1 MKFQTQKVRC
11 RHFKN
16 WHTHSITLTLKG
28 LMMNKQQKRSSK
40 MKTPEQK
47 LAERRARV
55 KQMIAEG
62 RVMTPEKRVILENK
76 KKQAEKLQSDANK
89 LIAGLQASQI
99 ASNRYKDTKVLERV
113 FVPAPEATRHL
124 SPRDKRDSLLV
135 KSGKLIQEI
144 LNNS

>member
-1 MKFQTQKVRC
+1 
-11 RHFKN
+11 
-16 WHTHSITLTLKG
+16 
-28 LMMNKQQKRSSK
+28 MMNKQQQRSSK

-47 LAERRARV
+47 LAERRERV
-55 KQMIAEG
+55 KQMIVEG

-124 SPRDKRDSLLV
+124 SPSDKRDSLLV
-135 KSGKLIQEI
+135 KSGKLIQQI

>member
-1 MKFQTQKVRC
+1 
-11 RHFKN
+11 
-16 WHTHSITLTLKG
+16 
-28 LMMNKQQKRSSK
+28 MNKQQKHSSK

-62 RVMTPEKRVILENK
+62 RVMTSEKRVTLEKQK
-76 KKQAEKLQSDANK
+76 KEAEKLQSDANK

-99 ASNRYKDTKVLERV
+99 ASNRYKDTKTLERV
-113 FVPAPEATRHL
+113 LVSAPEATRHL
-124 SPRDKRDSLLV
+124 SPRDKRDRLLV
-135 KSGKLIQEI
+135 KSGKLIQQI

>member
-1 MKFQTQKVRC
+1 VTVDTLR
-11 RHFKN
+11 
-16 WHTHSITLTLKG
+16 TGEHSLHLSHTLKD
-28 LMMNKQQKRSSK
+28 LMMNKSQHSSK

-62 RVMTPEKRVILENK
+62 RVMTPEKRIILENK
-76 KKQAEKLQSDANK
+76 RKQAQKLQSDANK

-124 SPRDKRDSLLV
+124 SQNDKRDSLLV
-135 KSGKLIQEI
+135 KSSKLIQQI
-144 LNNS
+144 INS

>member
-1 MKFQTQKVRC
+1 
-11 RHFKN
+11 
-16 WHTHSITLTLKG
+16 
-28 LMMNKQQKRSSK
+28 MNKSQQHSSK
-40 MKTPEQK
+40 MNTPDQI
-47 LAERRARV
+47 ANRRARV

-62 RVMTPEKRVILENK
+62 RVMTPEKRVTLEKQK
-76 KKQAEKLQSDANK
+76 KEAEKIQSDANK

-135 KSGKLIQEI
+135 KSGKLIQQI